1 MNSRLTVG
9 VALTPRETDM
19 GASEVADMALDG
31 VAGIEITLFG
41 PMSVRT
47 SDGEDVTPKGVKA
60 RAVLAMLADAP
71 QMRQSRQWLQ
81 AHLWSTK
88 THEQASGSLRQ
99 LLTTLRKELGPAADV
114 VGANRSDI
122 WLEEGRVKTDQ
133 PAPGAEAP
141 EREYLEGLR
150 VPDPEFNIWLQRT
163 RDRLVRHNG
172 ASPPQQ
178 TRRTATH
185 TNWQVPFGLPIYC
198 MASEGPPQDR
208 IVAQAVADQIGQ
220 NLEEVLP
227 VWRTDSPPP
236 GDYLEVTTSLVH
248 DGDTRVLFARVV
260 HIGSGRVVFTHFRPD
275 RNRTSFDEIEGLVSD
290 FAHEVTTR
298 VTAALPHILPS
309 DREETQ
315 AMATAHLAR
324 KRLFTYEPGGIL
336 EATELMRR
344 ARDIWD
350 SGVNASWLAFAKMTE
365 AVECLA
371 PVAEESRDEIE
382 AEISRALE
390 IAPENGE
397 VHALSALVQL
407 MMLDDIGAGVQTA
420 EDALRRNPN
429 SLLVRQTLAVA
440 TAASGRHETAYQMS
454 AKCRPG
460 AARASTG
467 HLWDLYHALV
477 CISTGRLDEARAA
490 AHRAVQR
497 SPDFRAP
504 RRLLIGLHAHAGD
517 LPSARQQFSELRQR
531 EPDLTPEVFFQDPDY
546 PVRTLREAGLLS
558 LAPPSIADDT

>member
-1 MNSRLTVG
+1 MVEE
-9 VALTPRETDM
+9 PRETELQSHEDAKM
-19 GASEVADMALDG
+19 APDQVAA
-31 VAGIEITLFG
+31 IELNLFG

-47 SDGEDVTPKGVKA
+47 SEGEDVTPKGGKA

-81 AHLWSTK
+81 SHLWSTK
-88 THEQASGSLRQ
+88 TPEQASGSLRQ
-99 LLTTLRKELGPAADV
+99 LLTTLRKELGGGSEV
-114 VGANRSDI
+114 IGANRSDI
-122 WLEEGRVKTDQ
+122 WLVEGRVRTDL

-141 EREYLEGLR
+141 EREYLEGIK
-150 VPDPEFNIWLQRT
+150 VPDPEFNVWLQRT
-163 RDRLVRHNG
+163 REKLARNNG
-172 ASPPQQ
+172 AAPPMPVQRSE
-178 TRRTATH
+178 TS

-198 MASEGPPQDR
+198 VASDGPPQDR

-227 VWRTDSPPP
+227 VWRTDTPPQ
-236 GDYLEVTTSLVH
+236 GDYLEVTTNLVH

-275 RNRTSFDEIEGLVSD
+275 RNRTSFDEIEALVAD
-290 FAHEVTTR
+290 FSHEVTTR
-298 VTAALPHILPS
+298 VTAALPHVLPG

-350 SGVNASWLAFAKMTE
+350 SGVNASWLAFARMTE

-371 PVAEESRDEIE
+371 PVAEDARDEIE
-382 AEISRALE
+382 SEITRALE

-420 EDALRRNPN
+420 EDAMRRNPN

-504 RRLLIGLHAHAGD
+504 RRLLIGLHAHSGD
-517 LPSARQQFSELRQR
+517 LPSAREQFAELRKR
-531 EPDLTPEVFFQDPDY
+531 EPDLTPEVFFQDPEY
-546 PVRTLREAGLLS
+546 PVRTLREAGLLT
-558 LAPPSIADDT
+558 LAPPSISE

>member
-1 MNSRLTVG
+1 
-9 VALTPRETDM
+9 
-19 GASEVADMALDG
+19 MALDG
-31 VAGIEITLFG
+31 VAAIELTLFG

-47 SDGEDVTPKGVKA
+47 CSGQDVTPKGVKA
-60 RAVLAMLADAP
+60 RALLAMLADAP
-71 QMRQSRQWLQ
+71 NMRQSRQWLQ
-81 AHLWSTK
+81 SHLWSGK
-88 THEQASGSLRQ
+88 TPEQASGSLRQ
-99 LLTTLRKELGPAADV
+99 LLTTLRKELGDAAEV
-114 VGANRSDI
+114 VGANRNDI
-122 WLEEGRVKTDQ
+122 WLEEGRVSTDT
-133 PAPGAEAP
+133 PAAGDDAP
-141 EREYLEGLR
+141 DREYLEGLR
-150 VPDPEFNIWLQRT
+150 VPDPEFNVWLQRT
-163 RDRLVRHNG
+163 RDKHVRLSG
-172 ASPPQQ
+172 AVPPQPA
-178 TRRTATH
+178 RRPAGGTAF
-185 TNWQVPFGLPIYC
+185 QVPFGLPVYC
-198 MASEGPPQDR
+198 VASEGPVQDR
-208 IVAQAVADQIGQ
+208 ILAQAVADQIGQ

-227 VWRTDSPPP
+227 VWRTDMPPQ

-260 HIGSGRVVFTHFRPD
+260 HIGSARVVFTHFRPD
-275 RNRTSFDEIEGLVSD
+275 RNRTSYDEIEELVAE

-298 VTAALPHILPS
+298 VTAALPHVLPG

-324 KRLFTYEPGGIL
+324 KRLFTYEPSGIL
-336 EATELMRR
+336 EATALMRR
-344 ARDIWD
+344 ARELWD

-371 PVAEESRDEIE
+371 PVAEDARDEIE
-382 AEISRALE
+382 AEIARALE

-420 EDALRRNPN
+420 EDAMRRNPN

-454 AKCRPG
+454 ARCRPG

-477 CISTGRLDEARAA
+477 CISTGRLEEARAA

-517 LPSARQQFSELRQR
+517 LVSARAQFAELRKR
-531 EPDLTPEVFFQDPDY
+531 EPDLTPEVFFQDPAY
-546 PVRTLREAGLLS
+546 PVRTLREAGLLA
-558 LAPPSIADDT
+558 LAPPSIGDDA